1 MRWIPW
7 FGKLLGGAL
16 GVGLALILITA
27 APAYALTPTAAH
39 HQWTGTG
46 VHLFAGATTVQTV
59 PGLVGALSGA
69 GVGVAATPPGS
80 LYVYSGAGGPVGSFR
95 FPVTGGTL
103 SLSPLSGTIDHRGGI
118 RFTNQATG
126 GSLEVGDFE
135 IVLSATPEIT
145 GDVNGNPTVRVGLR
159 SQSGFGSRGAPPGL
173 RSLRLRHRRDPGSG
187 RRRRIEPD
195 AGHDPVRGRLDDRIR
210 LHLRVRI
217 PVLISS
223 RLR

>member
-1 MRWIPW
+1 MRWIPR

-46 VHLFAGATTVQTV
+46 VHLFAGATTVQTA
-59 PGLVGALSGA
+59 PGLVAALSGA
-69 GVGVAATPPGS
+69 GVGVAAIPPGS

-103 SLSPLSGTIDHRGGI
+103 SLSPLGGTIDHRGGI

-126 GSLEVGDFE
+126 ASLEVGDFE

-145 GDVNGNPTVRVGLR
+145 GEVNGNPAVRVPVFDLNLT
-159 SQSGFGSRGAPPGL
+159 SAHVVPLWGFGLYASDIGVTL
-173 RSLRLRHRRDPGSG
+173 
-187 RRRRIEPD
+187 
-195 AGHDPVRGRLDDRIR
+195 DPVAAGALNQTLGTTLFAGGLTIGSASTFAFGY
-210 LHLRVRI
+210 
-217 PVLISS
+217 PS
-223 RLR
+223 